1 MKKEFVLSRRA
12 LLAGLG
18 AATASGVVMTPA
30 RRAGAAAPTRL
41 IVVHVPEGMW
51 ANAQRPTAG
60 STQLGP
66 VLEALQPYQSRM
78 NVLLNLN
85 MQSRDNGPGGDGHH
99 RGVVH
104 MLTGTEQIDNDNAG
118 GMSVDQKI
126 AGVISRGLPFGSL
139 QFGVR
144 IVYGDTNSRPIWSGP
159 GRVVPAM
166 QSPFDA
172 YRRIFANVQSS
183 APVAT
188 TTTTPGMTT
197 TTTTP
202 PVTTTVPV
210 ATPAPA
216 VITPKFNLRKSAL
229 DNALAETAALRSR
242 LGTSDRQMLDSY
254 QEGLRDI
261 ERRLQTIAAGQTMSG
276 GGGTPTTTTVT
287 TPGMTTTTTTPGTST
302 TSMTAGCTVPTLGN
316 TMDVAAEGNYPTISR
331 LQMDLMVAS
340 LQCNLTRVCSLQFGN
355 SNDQCTYSFLGVNT
369 LGHDMAHNNN
379 DCDPSGAKKLRV
391 YKWYS
396 EQAAYLLG
404 KLAAIPEGNGTML
417 DNTTILWVSEFS
429 NSEAHASD
437 KLMWMLMGNAGG
449 FFKTGQVVDTRGRSV
464 NDLHTLLCNAYG
476 ITDRTF
482 GNPAYCAGPLTGL
495 T

>member
-1 MKKEFVLSRRA
+1 VKKDFVLSRRA
-12 LLAGLG
+12 LLGGLG
-18 AATASGVVMTPA
+18 AATAAGMITFPG
-30 RRAGAAAPTRL
+30 RRAGAAAPTRF

-51 ANAQRPTAG
+51 ATAQRPTAG

-66 VLEALQPYQSRM
+66 VLEALQPYQSKI
-78 NVLLNLN
+78 NVMLNMN

-118 GMSVDQKI
+118 GASVDQKI
-126 AGVISRGLPFGSL
+126 ASVIGKGTPFGSL

-144 IVYGDTNSRPIWSGP
+144 IVYGDTNSHPIWSGP
-159 GRVVPAM
+159 GKVMPAM

-172 YRRIFANVQSS
+172 YKRIFTGVKSS
-183 APVAT
+183 APTST
-188 TTTTPGMTT
+188 TTTTPAMTT

-202 PVTTTVPV
+202 APVMTQ
-210 ATPAPA
+210 PA
-216 VITPKFNLRKSAL
+216 VITPKIDLRKSAL
-229 DNALAETAALRSR
+229 DNALAETAALRAK
-242 LGTSDRQMLDSY
+242 LGTSDRVLLDSY
-254 QEGLRDI
+254 QDGLRDI
-261 ERRLQTIAAGQTMSG
+261 ERRLQTIAQGTSGQ
-276 GGGTPTTTTVT
+276 TTTTGGGSV
-287 TPGMTTTTTTPGTST
+287 TTTTTTPGTSST
-302 TSMTAGCTVPTLGN
+302 TASAGCTVPTMGS
-316 TMDVAAEGNYPTISR
+316 TMDVQAEGNYPTIAK

-379 DCDPSGAKKLRV
+379 DCDPTGAKKLKT

-404 KLAAIPEGNGTML
+404 KLASIPEGNGSML
-417 DNTTILWVSEFS
+417 DNTAILWVSEFS

-449 FFKTGQVVDTRGRSV
+449 FFKSGQVLDTKGRSV

-476 ITDRTF
+476 IADKTF
-482 GNPAYCAGPLTGL
+482 GNPAYCAGALTGL